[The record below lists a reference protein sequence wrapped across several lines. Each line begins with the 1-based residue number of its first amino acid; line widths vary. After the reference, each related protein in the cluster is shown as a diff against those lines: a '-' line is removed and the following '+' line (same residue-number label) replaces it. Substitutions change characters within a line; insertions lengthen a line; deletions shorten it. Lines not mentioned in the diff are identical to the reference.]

1 MNKVHTRLSA
11 AMLATLVAAAPAAAQ
26 ANHPGAAAPKA
37 HHSFDDIDT
46 NKDGM
51 ISRSEFDAA
60 HAKMD
65 KGAAKAAEHACGE
78 GKCGEGKCG
87 GDMKAA
93 DGKAKAAEHSCGAD
107 HKPTKP

>member
-11 AMLATLVAAAPAAAQ
+11 AMLATLVAAVPAAQ
-26 ANHPGAAAPKA
+26 AAAGAPLAKT

-51 ISRSEFDAA
+51 ISRTEFDAA
-60 HAKMD
+60 HAKTD
-65 KGAAKAAEHACGE
+65 KSAAKAAEHACGE

-87 GDMKAA
+87 GDKKAA
-93 DGKAKAAEHSCGAD
+93 SGDAKAAEHSCGAD